1 MTRKKNG
8 FFTFCF
14 SLIPGAGEMYMGF
27 FKQGISLMTIFFL
40 ITALA
45 GYLNIEYVM
54 LFQPVIWFYSF
65 FHVHNLKSMPDD
77 EFYALEDDFLFHAD
91 RLFDPGAAFWKKY
104 RKIMALLLVFF
115 GFSILWNTVNDLIR
129 SLLRAMGIDNLNFL
143 YRIQNA
149 VPQLII
155 AVGIIAAGIFLIK
168 NKSEE
173 LHKTEEAEKEEPY
186 LIIDQFPQDEDSK
199 EN

>member
-27 FKQGISLMTIFFL
+27 FKQGVSLMAMFVL
-40 ITALA
+40 ITALS
-45 GYLNIEYVM
+45 GYLNMEYLM

-77 EFYALEDDFLFHAD
+77 EFYALEDDFLFHLD
-91 RLFDPGAAFWKKY
+91 QLFDPEALFWKKY
-104 RKIMALLLVFF
+104 RKIMAVLLVFF
-115 GFSILWNTVNDLIR
+115 GFSILWNTVNGLIR
-129 SLLRAMGIDNLNFL
+129 SLLRALGIHNVDFL
-143 YRIQNA
+143 YRIQSSI
-149 VPQLII
+149 PQLII
-155 AVGIIAAGIFLIK
+155 AVGIIAAGIYLIK

-173 LHKTEEAEKEEPY
+173 LRKTPEPPQEDPD
-186 LIIDQFPQDEDSK
+186 LILVQFPSDEDST
-199 EN
+199 ET

>member
-27 FKQGISLMTIFFL
+27 FKQGVSLMAMFVL
-40 ITALA
+40 ITALS
-45 GYLNIEYVM
+45 GYLNMEYLM

-77 EFYALEDDFLFHAD
+77 EFYALEDDFLFHLD
-91 RLFDPGAAFWKKY
+91 QLFDPEALFWKKY
-104 RKIMALLLVFF
+104 RKIMAVLLVFF
-115 GFSILWNTVNDLIR
+115 GFSILWNTVNGLIR
-129 SLLRAMGIDNLNFL
+129 SLLRALGIHNVDFL
-143 YRIQNA
+143 YRIQSSI
-149 VPQLII
+149 PQLII
-155 AVGIIAAGIFLIK
+155 AVGIIAAGIYLIK

-173 LHKTEEAEKEEPY
+173 LHKTPEPPKEDPY
-186 LIIDQFPQDEDSK
+186 LIIDQFPSDDDST